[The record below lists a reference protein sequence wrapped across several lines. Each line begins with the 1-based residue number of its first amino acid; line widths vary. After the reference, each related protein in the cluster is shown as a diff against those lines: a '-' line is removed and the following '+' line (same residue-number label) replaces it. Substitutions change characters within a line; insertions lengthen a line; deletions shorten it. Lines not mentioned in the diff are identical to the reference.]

1 MTEEE
6 LISNLGTIAR
16 SGSKAF
22 LENLKKDSGPDGSN
36 IIGQFGVGFY
46 SAFMVASK
54 VDVYSR
60 SPSMENG
67 FKWSSDGTGTYEIA
81 PAEGVQHGTKIV
93 MHLKPDC
100 REFSDED
107 TLKVHF
113 SFITHIFQNV
123 FNILFFTTD
132 DNK

>member
-22 LENLKKDSGPDGSN
+22 LEKIKQLGNDTGN

-46 SAFMVASK
+46 SAFMVATH

-60 SPSMENG
+60 AAHAENG

-81 PAEGVQHGTKIV
+81 PAEGVQYGTKIV
-93 MHLKPDC
+93 IHLKNDC
-100 REFSDED
+100 REFSDEE
-107 TLKVHF
+107 TLKV
-113 SFITHIFQNV
+113 S
-123 FNILFFTTD
+123 
-132 DNK
+132 